1 MAVVIT
7 SGLLDG
13 TVVTLFTVSVMYE
26 ITTKRKKTVSCEES
40 LPPSS
45 KDSIFLNPT
54 EENFDNQVKGEK
66 KTYFLFVF

>member
-54 EENFDNQVKGEK
+54 EENFLIIK
-66 KTYFLFVF
+66 

>member
-54 EENFDNQVKGEK
+54 EENF
-66 KTYFLFVF
+66 